1 MLTKHV
7 RDTCYCEQLAYHS
20 ARAATMIMQH
30 HDVQHLYN
38 ITQQMLP
45 GSDRCTIDARGTLRC
60 ASCLHAHQYRYMLL
74 QLKIVVS

>member
-45 GSDRCTIDARGTLRC
+45 GSDRCTIDARAVHYVARRACMLINIV
-60 ASCLHAHQYRYMLL
+60 MLL